1 MIFNYTQFNDE
12 IAEKYGLKE
21 AVLASFL
28 WDLMLRDDE
37 AVYRYGKM
45 WTRISQRGISMHL
58 PYMSERVISR
68 AARKL
73 KDKGILAIE
82 KINDSKFDHTYS
94 YAFTEFGCD
103 LMIDEG
109 CLF

>member
-1 MIFNYTQFNDE
+1 MINEMKFNEDV
-12 IAEKYGLKE
+12 AMMCGLKE

-45 WTRISQRGISMHL
+45 WTRISQRGISVHL

-73 KDKGILAIE
+73 RDKGILAIE

>member
-1 MIFNYTQFNDE
+1 MNLYADKI
-12 IAEKYGLKE
+12 I
-21 AVLASFL
+21 
-28 WDLMLRDDE
+28 
-37 AVYRYGKM
+37 
-45 WTRISQRGISMHL
+45 L
-58 PYMSERVISR
+58 PGVGAFED

-73 KDKGILAIE
+73 RDKGILAIE